1 MYLGAFC
8 MLIDACG
15 GEAPDAKTTANSP
28 ANVTAAHAPL
38 ATDAPT
44 AGGADKQ
51 RERLEAAHDM
61 IKSNYTPKGKSDRYG
76 HAEVIVNAPIA
87 ELRKAVL
94 DFANYKNLAPDK
106 FKTVRM
112 VAKENGTVDLYFL
125 VPVMKGM
132 MTIWYVARF
141 PDHLVKDKDVEL
153 LDGRFVKGSIDD
165 MELELTLRSIEP
177 NQTILTC
184 DLLIVP
190 SIPAPQSALDE
201 TFRDAAGDAVA
212 ALKKRVESVQETQTV
227 GPPRDMSQPD
237 DGPQPQA
244 APAPASSGS
253 MFDNRN

>member
-1 MYLGAFC
+1 M
-8 MLIDACG
+8 
-15 GEAPDAKTTANSP
+15 T
-28 ANVTAAHAPL
+28 PL
-38 ATDAPT
+38 ATDAPV
-44 AGGADKQ
+44 AGGPDKQ

-94 DFANYKNLAPDK
+94 DFPNYKSLAPDK
-106 FKTVRM
+106 FKTVRL

-132 MTIWYVARF
+132 VTIWYVARF
-141 PDHLVKDKDVEL
+141 PDHLVVDKDVEM
-153 LDGRFVKGSIDD
+153 LDGKFVKGSIED
-165 MELELTLRSIEP
+165 MELELTLRSIDP
-177 NQTILTC
+177 SRTILTC

-212 ALKKRVESVQETQTV
+212 ALKKRVEAAQPDAPGAT
-227 GPPRDMSQPD
+227 PPRDMSQPS

-244 APAPASSGS
+244 AP
-253 MFDNRN
+253 